1 MKKRGDPMVGKHL
14 REALRKREASRKRDP
29 RKGKT
34 KWGTTHGKRVVTN

>member
-1 MKKRGDPMVGKHL
+1 MKKKGDPMVGKHL
-14 REALRKREASRKRDP
+14 REALRKRKASRKRDP